1 MAQNTP
7 LFIQV
12 AKEGNS
18 KLISLLLQL
27 PVHAACLVWDRAVTL
42 QSAHAFVEILLLE
55 YWAKFK
61 LVTLLSAGV
70 GVQFPITTVC
80 REKDW
85 C

>member
-55 YWAKFK
+55 Y
-61 LVTLLSAGV
+61 
-70 GVQFPITTVC
+70 
-80 REKDW
+80 
-85 C
+85 